1 MPALGVP
8 VMRGMLHESAEEQ
21 GGEPAQGA
29 REGAE

>member
-21 GGEPAQGA
+21 GGATEQGELE
-29 REGAE
+29 RAE